1 MIPRFSKENFPN
13 VLKVVDG
20 LQKVGE
26 KHGASA
32 GQVAIAWVLAQGDDI
47 IPIVGT
53 TKIDVR
59 FSCTFSLHHRKSADL
74 TARFTIKNLKE
85 NLGAYNVKLT
95 AEDIAEVRRL
105 VEAAN
110 ITGDRYPEDFLLT
123 LFIDTPPLRE

>member
-59 FSCTFSLHHRKSADL
+59 FSC
-74 TARFTIKNLKE
+74 
-85 NLGAYNVKLT
+85 AY
-95 AEDIAEVRRL
+95 
-105 VEAAN
+105 
-110 ITGDRYPEDFLLT
+110 
-123 LFIDTPPLRE
+123 